1 MIRANKSQWTA
12 VVLASALWAI
22 SVDASAAIQV
32 PANRNDTVEA
42 TLDRG
47 TAQAAVKIF
56 HMASGG
62 YDTSDALKWGQ
73 NSWTCVSATDSA
85 TGACPTEPVL
95 SPSGDSSTIQLSF
108 KEAKTGASTVLN
120 LHGEVRNA
128 RHVNCSGQDVG
139 EIFGEARMPINSA
152 DRYSVASCTSRLWDG
167 RALTITIPSEELKKI
182 PTGGIWR
189 ANLLLNLRQWS
200 DTGSNHPKIA
210 VFKAAIKL
218 NVTDKNNIQV
228 YLPEFTNATPVV
240 DLKLRTLPNGSR
252 LSGTSAVDM
261 CLYDGYNSQST
272 WFDVTASDGLT
283 IDRRDKGSYSVLLES
298 DKSGAYASRVDYN
311 ASLTYAGKKIVLP
324 NKETVRLQGVN
335 NSAGRTV
342 SLPGIPVPVVCT
354 PTPLTLTTPEFQ
366 SVWKRP
372 GKYRNKL
379 TITFTP
385 SSASL

>member
-1 MIRANKSQWTA
+1 M
-12 VVLASALWAI
+12 LAAALGAI
-22 SVDASAAIQV
+22 SVDASAAMEA

-47 TAQAAVKIF
+47 APQGDVMIF
-56 HMASGG
+56 NGASGG
-62 YDTSDALKWGQ
+62 YDTADYLKWGR
-73 NSWTCVSATDSA
+73 NTWTCQSTTTTT
-85 TGACPTEPVL
+85 TGACATEPIWIVA
-95 SPSGDSSTIQLSF
+95 GNSSTIRLSF
-108 KEAKTGASTVLN
+108 KEEKTGATAVLN
-120 LHGEVRNA
+120 LHGENA
-128 RHVNCSGQDVG
+128 YSRHVDCNGNAASETVSIPRTPIEMAQSATVGNCDAIG
-139 EIFGEARMPINSA
+139 
-152 DRYSVASCTSRLWDG
+152 WDG
-167 RALTITIPSEELKKI
+167 RKLFVKIPVSELKNL
-182 PTGGIWR
+182 PSGGTWK
-189 ANLLLNLRQWS
+189 ANLQLNLRIWGAS
-200 DTGSNHPKIA
+200 SPPTLA

-252 LSGTSAVDM
+252 LSGTSNVDM

-324 NKETVRLQGVN
+324 NNETVRLQGVN

-354 PTPLTLTTPEFQ
+354 PTPLTLETPEFQ

-372 GKYRNKL
+372 GKYSNKL

>member
-1 MIRANKSQWTA
+1 MTRANKSHWRA
-12 VVLASALWAI
+12 ILLAATLGTI
-22 SVDASAAIQV
+22 SLDASAALEA
-32 PANRNDTVEA
+32 PANRNDAVEA

-47 TAQAAVKIF
+47 APQGDVMIF
-56 HMASGG
+56 NGASGG
-62 YDTSDALKWGQ
+62 YDTTDYLKWGR
-73 NSWTCVSATDSA
+73 NSWTCQSATTTT
-85 TGACPTEPVL
+85 TGACATEPIWEMA
-95 SPSGDSSTIQLSF
+95 GNSSTIRLSF
-108 KEAKTGASTVLN
+108 KEEKTGATAVLN
-120 LHGEVRNA
+120 LHGA
-128 RHVNCSGQDVG
+128 SAYSRHVDCNGNASPEIVSAARTPIEMAAVGIIVGNCEFTGWDVRKLFVK
-139 EIFGEARMPINSA
+139 IP
-152 DRYSVASCTSRLWDG
+152 AS
-167 RALTITIPSEELKKI
+167 ELKNL
-182 PTGGIWR
+182 PSGGIWK
-189 ANLLLNLRQWS
+189 ANLQLNLRLWS
-200 DTGSNHPKIA
+200 SNTASTLA

-218 NVTDKNNIQV
+218 NVADKNNIQV
-228 YLPEFTNATPVV
+228 YLPEFTNATPLV

-354 PTPLTLTTPEFQ
+354 PTPLTLDTPEFQ

-385 SSASL
+385 SSANL